1 MKLRML
7 SVVVC
12 ALAWTTLKSVPCQ
25 AQTEIDPDH
34 FESQNVEPFSQP
46 APTDAAN
53 QSAADFQGAFT
64 LRFSVTYAGMI
75 LPPGQ
80 YFVSIHSRG
89 NADVVTLTLEGN
101 AARVQTVATSRS
113 SADGPSAVILERT
126 GRRRTLT
133 AISLERPRIMFHL
146 RAAPGRSNSSGTE
159 LVPISYTTH

>member
-7 SVVVC
+7 SVIVC
-12 ALAWTTLKSVPCQ
+12 VLAWTTLKSVPCQ

-34 FESQNVEPFSQP
+34 FELQNVEPLSQP
-46 APTDAAN
+46 AHTDEAN
-53 QSAADFQGAFT
+53 QSAADFHGAFT
-64 LRFSVTYAGMI
+64 LRFNVAYAGMI

-80 YFVSIHSRG
+80 YSVSIHSRG
-89 NADVVTLTLEGN
+89 KADVVTLTLEGN

-113 SADGPSAVILERT
+113 SSDGPSTLILQRT

-133 AISLERPRIMFHL
+133 AISLEKPRITFHL